1 MSKFLPIEGFD
12 VIVNIEEII
21 SARRD
26 YKTIVIVFKT
36 ADDTHIILDYRDED
50 KAKSAFKGLAASLN
64 LRG

>member
-1 MSKFLPIEGFD
+1 MSKFLKIEGCD
-12 VIVNIEEII
+12 VVVNTDEII
-21 SARRD
+21 SVRRN

-36 ADDTHIILDYRDED
+36 ADDTHIMLDYPDED